1 MKKLLALLLVLCM
14 VLGMV
19 ACAKPADSA
28 DSTTTTGEET
38 TETEETV
45 GNREDISVVD
55 EDDLILK
62 TDDVDSNDAYIN
74 PEKFGGKT
82 IHIAGINSETFDD
95 IENMGKGSYLWMMRA
110 ACEDWAALNNCTI
123 EYVCDNDST
132 SILTAVNSGE
142 TPDLV
147 LYTNAYPL
155 LSNLDITRAFTDEEL
170 AVVSKIVGEG
180 WASMI
185 HYQGEIHG
193 LEVPWGGNHWYYY
206 NRTMYE
212 NYGAKSPKEYYQE
225 GNWTFETM
233 EKCHESVTRDN
244 NGDGKI
250 NEDDTYGISST
261 YLTDFMGAPYH
272 FYMDPV
278 TGKLTCTY
286 GTSEEYRRLLEMSYT
301 GRTETLSVLSGYYTC
316 KTSANPRPSAMFADA
331 EWYNFEHLYDVLDNG
346 DVIECLPNP
355 VFTTEQPTRV
365 TNHTVRYMA
374 MLNSCDENE
383 AAFALYCYMLKVGM
397 RYISD
402 FSVGLYECTYD
413 GIQGA
418 SDYSKGWLKQFKK
431 VLQDRRRAFAEIEDW
446 DQEHY
451 LQMVKDLF
459 ASETRQYIVSN
470 YDSAG
475 SSGETIKTEGLP
487 PASVIAKLAE
497 AGNAFVTKYN
507 SLYAK

>member
-19 ACAKPADSA
+19 ACAKPQDSA
-28 DSTTTTGEET
+28 DSTTTEET
-38 TETEETV
+38 TETEDTTPI
-45 GNREDISVVD
+45 RDDISVVD

-82 IHIAGINSETFDD
+82 IQIAGINSETFDD
-95 IENMGKGSYLWMMRA
+95 IENMGSGSYLWMMRA
-110 ACEDWAALNNCTI
+110 ACEDWAALNNVKI

-132 SILTAVNSGE
+132 SILTAVNSGD
-142 TPDLV
+142 TPDIV
-147 LYTNAYPL
+147 LYANAYPL
-155 LSNLDITRAFTDEEL
+155 LSNLGITRAFTDEEL

-185 HYQGEIHG
+185 SYQGEIHG
-193 LEVPWGGNHWYYY
+193 LEMPWGGNHWYYF

-250 NEDDTYGISST
+250 NENDTYGISST
-261 YLTDFMGAPYH
+261 YLTSFLGAPYRIL
-272 FYMDPV
+272 MDET
-278 TGKLTCTY
+278 TGKLTSII
-286 GTSEEYRRLLEMSYT
+286 GTSAEYRKLLEMSYT
-301 GRTETLSVLSGYYTC
+301 GQTETLSVLSGYYTC
-316 KTSANPRPSAMFADA
+316 KTSATPRPSAQFADA
-331 EWYNFEHLYDVLDNG
+331 EWYNFEHLYSVLDNG

-355 VFTTEQPTRV
+355 VFSTEQPTRV

-418 SDYSKGWLKQFKK
+418 SDYSKAWMKQFKK

-459 ASETRQYIVSN
+459 APETRQYIISSYNVSV
-470 YDSAG
+470 D
-475 SSGETIKTEGLP
+475 EVKTEGLP
-487 PASVIAKLAE
+487 PASIIAKQAE
-497 AGNAFVTKYN
+497 AYNAMVTKYN